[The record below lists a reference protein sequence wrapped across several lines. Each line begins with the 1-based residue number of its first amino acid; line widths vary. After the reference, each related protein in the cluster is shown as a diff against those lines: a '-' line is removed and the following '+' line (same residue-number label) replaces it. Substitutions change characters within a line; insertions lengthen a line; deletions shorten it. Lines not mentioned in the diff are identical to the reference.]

1 MGTTVFNET
10 SILFAVLIGMVVYGI
25 RRFAEGAW
33 PSLKTSHLWNDLVL
47 YFLPIALGALGAW
60 ALSASGSSLLPA
72 NLSSRVDQSLWGAV
86 AGGFSGF
93 VYTVVRKS
101 TRRAAGALADASE
114 PSDKTENR

>member
-10 SILFAVLIGMVVYGI
+10 SVLFAVLIGMVVYGV
-25 RRFAEGAW
+25 RRFAEGTW
-33 PSLKTSHLWNDLVL
+33 PSLKTSRLWNDLVL
-47 YFLPIALGALGAW
+47 YFLPIVLGALGAW
-60 ALSASGSSLLPA
+60 ALAASESSLLPA
-72 NLSSRVDQSLWGAV
+72 NLISRVDQSLWGAV

-114 PSDKTENR
+114 SLDKNNSS